1 LCQIGNADSCRLTID
16 QYPLV
21 LACVTQPVRNIHKL
35 NLAKIFR
42 NDHFVHS
49 TEGALFSTLYS
60 AFFDTMRVNIVASAR
75 KHGILDSDIYHA
87 VRNASRTIDL
97 DGYTII
103 IGPDIHANL
112 LELAVNFDNSQI
124 NVFHA
129 MPARP
134 KFLEGR

>member
-1 LCQIGNADSCRLTID
+1 M
-16 QYPLV
+16 
-21 LACVTQPVRNIHKL
+21 
-35 NLAKIFR
+35 
-42 NDHFVHS
+42 HS
-49 TEGALFSTLYS
+49 TEGALFSALYS

-75 KHGILDSDIYHA
+75 KHGILNSDIYHA

-124 NVFHA
+124 IVFHA
-129 MPARP
+129 MPARQ